1 MCGSKSSRWTA
12 VLAAML
18 LAPAL
23 SAPVVSAFASP
34 GPPSKPAWMT
44 GTEIKTTFGG
54 KTIQG
59 HYASGTAFIETYHAE
74 GGIDYVERTR
84 QFIGHWSLQGD
95 AFCTIYRADGSG
107 GCYRVTQ
114 VGENCYEFYFVA
126 RTEYDA
132 ANALT
137 IPPSW
142 TARAAVSD
150 RSGTCDER
158 PAV

>member
-1 MCGSKSSRWTA
+1 MHSVKAFCRGAMSATA
-12 VLAAML
+12 V
-18 LAPAL
+18 
-23 SAPVVSAFASP
+23 FASALVAVAYP
-34 GPPSKPAWMT
+34 GAATKSPAWMT
-44 GTEIKTTFGG
+44 EADIKTTFGG

-59 HYASGTAFIETYHAE
+59 HYASGTAFTETYHAD

-84 QFIGHWSLQGD
+84 SFGGHWSVQGE
-95 AFCTIYRADGSG
+95 AFCTIYHKDGSG
-107 GCYRVTQ
+107 GCYLVSQ

-132 ANALT
+132 ANALM